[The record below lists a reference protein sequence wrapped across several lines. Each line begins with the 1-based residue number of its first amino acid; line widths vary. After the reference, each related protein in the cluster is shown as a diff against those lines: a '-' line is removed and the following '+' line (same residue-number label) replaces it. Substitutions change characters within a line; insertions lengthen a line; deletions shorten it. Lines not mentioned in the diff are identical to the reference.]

1 MEKTIIVVLIVLLAV
16 AVVLLWQRQQ
26 ATQLALLEDNAED
39 AQMKQELARTM
50 SEVYARGVAA
60 GRQQEKS
67 EPRWDDYQDFADEVV
82 GRMRAQLLWRQLN
95 QPGFGLGLPG
105 YGYRRPHGR
114 RHRRKRDD
122 DDD

>member
-1 MEKTIIVVLIVLLAV
+1 MDTTIAVLIVLLAV

-26 ATQLALLEDNAED
+26 IALLEDSAED

-95 QPGFGLGLPG
+95 QPGFGLGLGGHG
-105 YGYRRPHGR
+105 YR

-122 DDD
+122 